1 MFAKNINPKL
11 ERKLRPNYYVYCV
24 VSSTR
29 AQTRSKYSAH
39 GGPAV
44 CVRFDECDAT
54 RQQRT
59 STVLFIEA
67 FRAGLAACGWAS
79 DASMPPAASRLQ
91 TGKAGATG
99 LRSLLT
105 PPLWGPVRRSRAFVC
120 RSQLP
125 HRVGSCEYCRQL
137 HPGEPDS
144 FAAFTIV

>member
-1 MFAKNINPKL
+1 MLSTSIQKL
-11 ERKLRPNYYVYCV
+11 ERKLWLNYYVYRV
-24 VSSTR
+24 VYSAR

-54 RQQRT
+54 RQQRP
-59 STVLFIEA
+59 STVLFTEA

-91 TGKAGATG
+91 TGKAGAAG

-105 PPLWGPVRRSRAFVC
+105 PPLWGAS
-120 RSQLP
+120 S
-125 HRVGSCEYCRQL
+125 S
-137 HPGEPDS
+137 EPALSAEAS
-144 FAAFTIV
+144 FPPPCGLL